1 MQVRRRLKIR
11 QDVKKDLLHM
21 LFLSYYLGLD
31 VMEQLITCIA
41 ALASKPRRAINLKHL
56 QIHVLIC

>member
-1 MQVRRRLKIR
+1 
-11 QDVKKDLLHM
+11 M